1 MSENTSEVSPTFM
14 DQATTKLE
22 PSGNRSF
29 VGKSGI
35 SILIAALIFFIVYQ
49 NNRLASLSE
58 NVSILNQANEEQLK
72 ELRQLGN
79 KLEGASAKVGLLESK
94 NRSQSLF
101 EQPKDLGE
109 FITQIGESVVD
120 IYCDIDSSGGTG
132 FSYEIETVLTNYST
146 ALITN
151 YHVIEACWNAESEV
165 EVRMGIDFQKR
176 VSGVIVSVDSTNDLA
191 IVEIDA
197 FVPPLAEATEF
208 AEPGW
213 WSMAIGNPYDSVFDL
228 TLGRF
233 VSTGIIGAVYDDY
246 FNYTTAII
254 NRGNSGGPL
263 VNSFGE
269 LIGINT
275 FASKSQADGIWNI
288 AVDSAVLCE
297 NLIDC
302 EP

>member
-14 DQATTKLE
+14 DQTTTKLE

-29 VGKSGI
+29 VRKSGI

-49 NNRLASLSE
+49 SNRLASLSE

-79 KLEGASAKVGLLESK
+79 KLEGASAKVGMLESK

-101 EQPKDLGE
+101 EQPKNLGE

-132 FSYEIETVLTNYST
+132 FSYDIETVLTNYST

-176 VSGVIVSVDSTNDLA
+176 VSGVITSVDSTNDLA
-191 IVEIDA
+191 IIEIDP
-197 FVPPLAEATEF
+197 FIQPLVAATEF
-208 AEPGW
+208 AKPGW

-233 VSTGIIGAVYDDY
+233 VSTGIIGTVYDDY

-263 VNSFGE
+263 VNSFGQ

-288 AVDSAVLCE
+288 AVDSEVLCE

-302 EP
+302 